1 MDTERDVEA
10 LKRNREQDAAPAA
23 EDPASSATPTQDGEP
38 TAIDSVSSRPV
49 KRNKKFVPSE
59 KVRERTRAREEKRRE
74 KDWDRIKK
82 ANKKDGKSKAEK
94 KANVWSFRGENHAAL
109 SQVKNEVWEGYYKVL
124 DGAISARVLQAR
136 LTPGRVHAG
145 HYPRCGVG

>member
-1 MDTERDVEA
+1 MEA
-10 LKRNREQDAAPAA
+10 RKRNREQDAAPAA

-94 KANVWSFRGENHAAL
+94 KANVWSF
-109 SQVKNEVWEGYYKVL
+109 
-124 DGAISARVLQAR
+124 
-136 LTPGRVHAG
+136 
-145 HYPRCGVG
+145 